1 MAGQPGIRHVYTAGA
16 FKPEE
21 VAGERD
27 IEHVIPRRVLT
38 VDTVNRVM
46 ANAGLENSTSPHQG

>member
-1 MAGQPGIRHVYTAGA
+1 LEGIAGQPGIRHVYTAGA

-27 IEHVIPRRVLT
+27 IEHIIPR
-38 VDTVNRVM
+38 
-46 ANAGLENSTSPHQG
+46 